1 MLPRATASDQN
12 FRIFGRLVVA
22 QIKVEVRRSQNS
34 ADCPAFGMDMGLDP
48 ARVRV
53 FLVKLY
59 QESRA
64 LPPGKERV
72 ELFAEMQALD
82 GAAVVSSG
90 ADAVGIVE
98 RSAYG
103 NLFAKASAD
112 IELPLSTT
120 SAKSTLTQDPSLD
133 TMAKEDV
140 SSVMTA
146 GRPSQ
151 LTSSITTPLVREP
164 IERPNL

>member
-1 MLPRATASDQN
+1 
-12 FRIFGRLVVA
+12 
-22 QIKVEVRRSQNS
+22 
-34 ADCPAFGMDMGLDP
+34 MDMGLDP

-72 ELFAEMQALD
+72 ELFAEMQALY

-120 SAKSTLTQDPSLD
+120 SAKSTLTQDPPLD
-133 TMAKEDV
+133 TMAKADQPV
-140 SSVMTA
+140 STA
-146 GRPSQ
+146 GLSSQ
-151 LTSSITTPLVREP
+151 FTNVNFLGCTRLDTGV
-164 IERPNL
+164 ERFSPVPNPAL